1 MYMRD
6 WLRKLNDFLIL
17 NDREILEHAGTISAK
32 LAKELA
38 ESEYEKYR
46 KKIIDIE
53 DTKEIRELEI
63 GLKKLE
69 KAKKKK

>member
-1 MYMRD
+1 MT
-6 WLRKLNDFLIL
+6 L

-46 KKIIDIE
+46 LKIIEIE
-53 DTKEIRELEI
+53 DANEIKELEA
-63 GLKKLE
+63 GLKRLE
-69 KAKKKK
+69 NKKKKK